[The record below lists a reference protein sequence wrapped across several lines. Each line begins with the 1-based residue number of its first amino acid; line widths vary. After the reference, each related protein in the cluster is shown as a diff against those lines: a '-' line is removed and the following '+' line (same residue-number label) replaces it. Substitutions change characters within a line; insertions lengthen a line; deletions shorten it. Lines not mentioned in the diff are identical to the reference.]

1 MDEPTKYRDNSS
13 WRQIDYLARNDRSY
27 MRVGG
32 DGDKSDVKTL
42 DGTNY
47 QQWAPKMQAYLKSK
61 ELWYYVNGV
70 KKPSIMYQATSRTS
84 PSGRINYC

>member
-1 MDEPTKYRDNSS
+1 MK
-13 WRQIDYLARNDRSY
+13 
-27 MRVGG
+27 VGG

-61 ELWYYVNGV
+61 ELCKWC
-70 KKPSIMYQATSRTS
+70 KKPSIMYRSTSRTG
-84 PSGRINYC
+84 PSRRINYC